1 MLIFVMIILWL
12 VVRLASE
19 NKHNTNVSVNEA
31 VTNNSVSTIIET
43 YVLNVYRS
51 NMKDK
56 RETIVKLLHRLTE
69 YEDPGDFLERH
80 GYIHEYIFNIY
91 ERSS

>member
-1 MLIFVMIILWL
+1 MIILWL
-12 VVRLASE
+12 VVRLVSE
-19 NKHNTNVSVNEA
+19 NKHNANVSVDGT
-31 VTNNSVSTIIET
+31 VMSNSIGATIKK
-43 YVLNVYRS
+43 YVLNVYQS
-51 NMKDK
+51 DMKDK
-56 RETIVKLLHRLTE
+56 RETIVKLLHKLTE